1 MILKYLEWNLHAQGG
16 RDYCIPKFVPEYL
29 KQVDLFVLVEF
40 KNADGWSAFTKELE
54 SDFDWYCSPYATQEY
69 NQICIGVRKTAFGKS
84 NAIITAD
91 NMCNGNIPE

>member
-1 MILKYLEWNLHAQGG
+1 MELNFLEWNLHAQGG

-54 SDFDWYCSPYATQEY
+54 SEFDWYCSPYATQEY

>member
-1 MILKYLEWNLHAQGG
+1 M
-16 RDYCIPKFVPEYL
+16 PEYL

-54 SDFDWYCSPYATQEY
+54 SEFDWYCSPYATQEY